1 MLFIFYF
8 FLFFFIS
15 CSEKDINENNFNYII
30 NNKES
35 KRKLEND
42 DLNYKDINILFDI
55 RSILNDYDYFKRSRP
70 NDAETK
76 EMEYLINFLGTFN
89 NTLKKLIKI
98 KKSHQNEI
106 RISDKAFIDL
116 KNNIPA
122 YENEL
127 LNEPFHNDLVIFVGV
142 DINRE
147 TFESLEIIQY
157 DNNDRDRP
165 IVGIIKYNIQFG
177 IRINDENKKYQLFNI
192 FFLHEITHILGF
204 TRTILKN
211 NGFTIEEG
219 KERNRVNTNQKNV
232 ISNKNLLTI
241 AKNYF
246 NCNEIDYIELDDNS
260 GEGKELIHWEG
271 RILLGDYMTSE
282 IYYPEQVI
290 SEFTIAV
297 LEELPW
303 YKVNHYTGGLMKF
316 GKNKGCNFLYKDCAE
331 QKDETIIPKFS
342 NEFCNSDSFGT
353 CSIGRQSKG
362 YCLLE
367 TSKNKVKT
375 DYVRNDWSL
384 DYGKEN
390 VEYCPVSSE
399 TLSNSDNQ
407 NYDGSCLF
415 QNLKYGDQLKAN
427 SKSYNEFEKIFEES
441 FGNTSFCV
449 YSSILNKENRKQE
462 KASSFLEVIRPT
474 CYSMNCSD
482 KSLTIQIYNEYIVCP
497 REGGIIKIG
506 GENTLYTQYQGYLF
520 CPDYNSICTGKY
532 LCNNI
537 VDCIES
543 ESEPKDSIYDY
554 SDYNKSAF
562 YDDVRNNNNTE
573 KYIKS
578 TDIVIGYE
586 LSENGKCPIDCI
598 QCKENKKCILCRNLT
613 GSDPEA
619 FYVGT
624 KENDL
629 NPIICSKSKPEKA
642 YLKIIDNH
650 THYFNCLEN
659 CFECKNDTICDKCLP
674 THKLNN
680 EKDGCIIRIN
690 NCIKYNESN
699 SYIDSETNGGGIGYI
714 ECSNCDIYHNYFCV
728 NMNKNIC
735 KLVEDYTN
743 KSYYRMEDENNEF
756 SCIQKCNETYPNCL
770 ECVKNTCK
778 ICEPEYFVNSTG
790 HCQERIPHC
799 REYNKNVTIN
809 DEKRNGGGIGYP
821 ECDKCDNA
829 SNYYCINMTKTSCD
843 FIENISYYY
852 NEENRDYSCKKR
864 CNETFAYCLSCNQ
877 TNCSTCLVEFSKK
890 GDCYPTIDN
899 CIAYKVNK
907 EGNNDY
913 ADCKQCNETGNY
925 YCINNNRS
933 ICQEVSNNESY
944 FRLDDEPNSCIQK
957 CDEVFKECIRC
968 TKDECLNCSENYIL
982 SNINKS
988 VCLPMIASASDD
1000 SCKALI
1006 NDYNKDINNIEL
1018 EDFIEYFFANSLQY
1032 PKHVHHFVGNN
1043 YTVTLFIYSQCTE
1056 DLLNQGYF
1064 KIDSKELYNKI
1075 ISAVGIDSNELLFSI
1090 FVTYNF
1096 QNYLT
1101 FFDIYTRHINI
1112 TKACENCLDIPY
1124 TITNKYRNKISL
1136 VLGPAFANLV
1146 ESEKLDVFS
1155 DKSEI
1160 FTDFCHNVTLKRVD
1174 IPYSERLKLL
1184 YLHDYS
1190 SQIACT
1196 GIDCKILE
1204 INVEESIS
1212 ICQCKI
1218 GNTFE
1223 EIKSPILEFKNYQDS
1238 NSDDKISITD
1248 TFGIIKC
1255 MKSGFNNNNIFAN
1268 GGFFMTTI
1276 AIVAEVVFYLWYC
1289 IYFKVINLG
1298 KSKVANPPKIKN
1310 RLFLINEWQQNKANK
1325 IVIEQGDDEQKLI
1338 QSRDEEEDGNL
1349 LEEDVT
1355 FSNNLNNSS
1364 FSIDTELA
1372 IFNSNN
1378 LKKKNKDKKGRK
1390 VLVLLPEKRNKKK
1403 HKLDDEE
1410 LKNISENEYL
1420 TVEQAKL
1427 HDKRSFCQIYWAV
1440 LSIKQHIINF
1450 FSDIN
1455 CCKITESYV
1464 PLPIKLIRSVFMII
1478 LAFLVNILFLTQNY
1492 FLKKYKYFN
1501 QNYKILANKND
1512 EFVVTPEEI
1521 NEESIPTGKLISY
1534 AICNGFLYAIIDFV
1548 ILLVAQFLLGIIFF
1562 ALRNKVLEIVQK
1574 KDVYKIEELVSKT
1587 RIKYIIFFI
1596 LTLCL
1601 LVVFLLTFVGFGGAY
1616 GGGFID
1622 YLIPG
1627 IIALLI
1633 LEIFPFLWSLIIALF
1648 RYSANKNGSKCS
1660 FEFSQFFM
1668 F

>member
-1 MLFIFYF
+1 MSFFIYF
-8 FLFFFIS
+8 LLYYFIS
-15 CSEKDINENNFNYII
+15 CSEKDINEKIYNYTI
-30 NNKES
+30 NNEEP

-42 DLNYKDINILFDI
+42 EYIEINILFDI
-55 RSILNDYDYFKRSRP
+55 REIIKQYNYLSQSSMFE
-70 NDAETK
+70 ETVK
-76 EMEYLINFLGTFN
+76 EIYAVKNFFETFN
-89 NTLKKLIKI
+89 NPFKKLIKI
-98 KKSHQNEI
+98 KKRNKSKIKISNE
-106 RISDKAFIDL
+106 ALQVL
-116 KNNIPA
+116 KSKGDSFNDS
-122 YENEL
+122 L
-127 LNEPFHNDLVIFVGV
+127 LKEEFDNDLVIFVGLSESGK
-142 DINRE
+142 N
-147 TFESLEIIQY
+147 TFDDLGIIQY
-157 DNNDRDRP
+157 DDNRP
-165 IVGIIKYNIQFG
+165 TVGFIIYHIPFG
-177 IRINDENKKYQLFNI
+177 KNINDENQKNQLLNI
-192 FFLHEITHILGF
+192 FFLHETTHILGF
-204 TRTILKN
+204 EKTILESK
-211 NGFTIEEG
+211 GLLQTLEIE
-219 KERNRVNTNQKNV
+219 RVKTYKKNV
-232 ISNKNLLTI
+232 IKNNKIKELI
-241 AKNYF
+241 KKYF
-246 NCNEIDYIELDDNS
+246 NCNEIDYIELDGSSD
-260 GEGKELIHWEG
+260 EEKKFVHWEG

-297 LEELPW
+297 LESLEW
-303 YKVNHYTGGLMKF
+303 YKVNNYTGGLMKF
-316 GKNKGCNFLYKDCAE
+316 GKNKGCDFLKKDCAE
-331 QKDETIIPKFS
+331 YINYMLIPKFN
-342 NEFCNSDSFGT
+342 NEFCNSNSFGT
-353 CSIGRQSKG
+353 CSNGRQSKG
-362 YCLLE
+362 YCFITESDTEIDTNRYGRNNWIIYGLNMAEFCPVSLE
-367 TSKNKVKT
+367 TSNI
-375 DYVRNDWSL
+375 YVEQ
-384 DYGKEN
+384 YYK
-390 VEYCPVSSE
+390 
-399 TLSNSDNQ
+399 
-407 NYDGSCLF
+407 GSCSIGTSDF
-415 QNLKYGDQLKAN
+415 GNQLKIN
-427 SKSYNEFEKIFEES
+427 YQTYNKFSSYFEEKI
-441 FGNTSFCV
+441 GNTSFCAF
-449 YSSILNKENRKQE
+449 SSIINKENKSNVGPYL
-462 KASSFLEVIRPT
+462 KVIRPT
-474 CYSMNCSD
+474 CYSMSCSD
-482 KSLTIQIYNEYIVCP
+482 KSLTIQINTEYMVCP
-497 REGGIIKIG
+497 KKGGIISIG
-506 GENTLYTQYQGYLF
+506 GRDTNYTDYEGYLF
-520 CPDYNSICTGKY
+520 CPDYNSICTGKKF
-532 LCNNI
+532 CNNI
-537 VDCIES
+537 FDCIEN

-554 SDYNKSAF
+554 SDYEKPIF
-562 YDDVRNNNNTE
+562 YDDVRTDNNKE
-573 KYIKS
+573 DGIKS
-578 TDIVIGYE
+578 NDIVIGFE

-598 QCKENKKCILCRNLT
+598 QCRDYKQCILCKNLT
-613 GSDPEA
+613 GYIPGA
-619 FYVGT
+619 YYVGT
-624 KENDL
+624 KENDTK
-629 NPIICSKSKPEKA
+629 PIICSSSIPEKA
-642 YLKIIDNH
+642 YLRVIDGHHHYFECIDN
-650 THYFNCLEN
+650 CSQ
-659 CFECKNDTICDKCLP
+659 CSDGISCDICLP

-680 EKDGCIIRIN
+680 SKTECIERIEHCN
-690 NCIKYNESN
+690 LYNESYN
-699 SYIDSETNGGGIGYI
+699 YTDNDTNGGGIGYI
-714 ECSNCDIYHNYFCV
+714 ECRNCDVGNHYFCV
-728 NMNKNIC
+728 NMNKNVCQYI
-735 KLVEDYTN
+735 ENYTD
-743 KSYYRMEDENNEF
+743 KTYYKMEDENNEF
-756 SCIQKCNETYPNCL
+756 SCIQKCNETYPHCK
-770 ECVKNTCK
+770 ECSKKTCI
-778 ICEPEYFVNSTG
+778 ICEPEYFVNKSTG
-790 HCQERIPHC
+790 HCQERVPHC
-799 REYNKNVTIN
+799 SKYNDSYIVKDKDN
-809 DEKRNGGGIGYP
+809 NGGGDSYP
-821 ECDKCDNA
+821 ECENCN
-829 SNYYCINMTKTSCD
+829 NTGNFFCINMTKTSCD
-843 FIENISYYY
+843 FIDPEIIEYYY
-852 NEENRDYSCKKR
+852 DEESREYSCKKR
-864 CNETFAYCLSCNQ
+864 CNETFPYCLKCNQ
-877 TNCSTCLVEFSKK
+877 SNCSKCIVEFSKK

-899 CIAYKVNK
+899 CIDYKINK
-907 EGNNDY
+907 NDNDDY
-913 ADCKQCNETGNY
+913 ADCEQCNETGNY

-933 ICQEVSNNESY
+933 ICQEVSNNDSY
-944 FRLDDEPNSCIQK
+944 FRLNDEPNSCIQK

-988 VCLPMIASASDD
+988 VCLPMITPASDD

-1064 KIDSKELYNKI
+1064 KINSNELYNI
-1075 ISAVGIDSNELLFSI
+1075 VISKVGIDSNELLFSI

-1112 TKACENCLDIPY
+1112 AEACEDCLDIPY

-1204 INVEESIS
+1204 INAEESIS

-1223 EIKSPILEFKNYQDS
+1223 EIKSPILEFKNYQDA

-1255 MKSGFNNNNIFAN
+1255 MKSGFNNKNIFAN
-1268 GGFFMTTI
+1268 GGFFMT
-1276 AIVAEVVFYLWYC
+1276 AIVILAEVVFYLWYC

-1534 AICNGFLYAIIDFV
+1534 AISNGFLYAIIDFV

-1601 LVVFLLTFVGFGGAY
+1601 LVIFLLTFVGFGGAY

>member
-1 MLFIFYF
+1 M
-8 FLFFFIS
+8 
-15 CSEKDINENNFNYII
+15 
-30 NNKES
+30 
-35 KRKLEND
+35 
-42 DLNYKDINILFDI
+42 
-55 RSILNDYDYFKRSRP
+55 
-70 NDAETK
+70 
-76 EMEYLINFLGTFN
+76 
-89 NTLKKLIKI
+89 
-98 KKSHQNEI
+98 
-106 RISDKAFIDL
+106 
-116 KNNIPA
+116 
-122 YENEL
+122 
-127 LNEPFHNDLVIFVGV
+127 
-142 DINRE
+142 
-147 TFESLEIIQY
+147 
-157 DNNDRDRP
+157 
-165 IVGIIKYNIQFG
+165 
-177 IRINDENKKYQLFNI
+177 
-192 FFLHEITHILGF
+192 
-204 TRTILKN
+204 
-211 NGFTIEEG
+211 
-219 KERNRVNTNQKNV
+219 
-232 ISNKNLLTI
+232 
-241 AKNYF
+241 
-246 NCNEIDYIELDDNS
+246 
-260 GEGKELIHWEG
+260 
-271 RILLGDYMTSE
+271 
-282 IYYPEQVI
+282 
-290 SEFTIAV
+290 
-297 LEELPW
+297 
-303 YKVNHYTGGLMKF
+303 
-316 GKNKGCNFLYKDCAE
+316 
-331 QKDETIIPKFS
+331 
-342 NEFCNSDSFGT
+342 
-353 CSIGRQSKG
+353 
-362 YCLLE
+362 
-367 TSKNKVKT
+367 
-375 DYVRNDWSL
+375 
-384 DYGKEN
+384 
-390 VEYCPVSSE
+390 
-399 TLSNSDNQ
+399 
-407 NYDGSCLF
+407 
-415 QNLKYGDQLKAN
+415 
-427 SKSYNEFEKIFEES
+427 
-441 FGNTSFCV
+441 
-449 YSSILNKENRKQE
+449 
-462 KASSFLEVIRPT
+462 
-474 CYSMNCSD
+474 
-482 KSLTIQIYNEYIVCP
+482 VCP
-497 REGGIIKIG
+497 REGGIIYVDG
-506 GENTLYTQYQGYLF
+506 SDADYTDYEGYLF
-520 CPDYNSICTGKY
+520 CPDYNSICTGKF

-537 VDCIES
+537 VNCIEN
-543 ESEPKDSIYDY
+543 ESEPKESIYDY
-554 SDYNKSAF
+554 SDYNKSIF
-562 YDDVRNNNNTE
+562 YDDVRNDNNKEDSINPN
-573 KYIKS
+573 
-578 TDIVIGYE
+578 DIAIGYE
-586 LSENGKCPIDCI
+586 LSENGKCPINCI
-598 QCKENKKCILCRNLT
+598 QCKEYKQCILCRNLT
-613 GSDPEA
+613 GSNPEA

-624 KENDL
+624 KEDDI
-629 NPIICSKSKPEKA
+629 NPIICSKSKPERH
-642 YLKIIDNH
+642 YLKIIYDH
-650 THYFNCLEN
+650 HHYFKCIEN
-659 CFECKNDTICDKCLP
+659 CSQCSNGNSCDICIP
-674 THKLNN
+674 THKLINSN
-680 EKDGCIIRIN
+680 TECIERIEHCN
-690 NCIKYNESN
+690 LYNESYN
-699 SYIDSETNGGGIGYI
+699 YTDNATNGGGIGYI
-714 ECSNCDIYHNYFCV
+714 ECKNCDVDHHFFCV

-735 KLVEDYTN
+735 EYVENYTN
-743 KSYYRMEDENNEF
+743 KTYYRMEDENNEF
-756 SCIQKCNETYPNCL
+756 SCIQKCNEAYPHCL
-770 ECVKNTCK
+770 ECVKNTCM
-778 ICEPEYFVNSTG
+778 ICEPEYFINSTG

-799 REYNKNVTIN
+799 REYNKSYIIQ
-809 DEKRNGGGIGYP
+809 DSERNGGGNAFP
-821 ECDKCDNA
+821 ECEKCDNDD
-829 SNYYCINMTKTSCD
+829 NYYCINMTKTSCD
-843 FIENISYYY
+843 FIDNISYYY

-877 TNCSTCLVEFSKK
+877 TNCSKCLVEFSKE
-890 GDCYPTIDN
+890 GVCYPTIDN
-899 CIAYKVNK
+899 CIDYNINK
-907 EGNNDY
+907 EGSNDY

-933 ICQEVSNNESY
+933 ICQEVSNNDSY
-944 FRLDDEPNSCIQK
+944 FRLDDGPNSCIQK

-982 SNINKS
+982 SNLNKS
-988 VCLPMIASASDD
+988 VCLPMITPDSGD
-1000 SCKALI
+1000 SCKVLI
-1006 NDYNKDINNIEL
+1006 NDYNKDINKIEL
-1018 EDFIEYFFANSLQY
+1018 EDFIEFFFANSLQF
-1032 PKHVHHFVGNN
+1032 PKRVHHFVGNN
-1043 YTVTLFIYSQCTE
+1043 YTVTIFIYSQCTE

-1064 KIDSKELYNKI
+1064 KIDSNELYNKI
-1075 ISAVGIDSNELLFSI
+1075 TSKLGIESNELLFSI

-1101 FFDIYTRHINI
+1101 FFDMYTRYINL
-1112 TKACENCLDIPY
+1112 TKRCEECLPIPY
-1124 TITNKYRNKISL
+1124 TITNKYRNTISL

-1146 ESEKLDVFS
+1146 ELEKLDIFS
-1155 DKSEI
+1155 DNSEI

-1212 ICQCKI
+1212 ICQCRI

-1223 EIKSPILEFKNYQDS
+1223 EIKSPIIEFKNYQDA

-1255 MKSGFNNNNIFAN
+1255 MKSGFNSKNIFAN
-1268 GGFFMTTI
+1268 GGFFMTAI
-1276 AIVAEVVFYLWYC
+1276 AIVAEVVFYIWYC

-1298 KSKVANPPKIKN
+1298 KSKVSNPPKIKN

-1349 LEEDVT
+1349 LEEDLT

-1378 LKKKNKDKKGRK
+1378 LRKKNKDKKGRK

-1410 LKNISENEYL
+1410 LKNISENDYL

-1512 EFVVTPEEI
+1512 EFIVTPEEI

-1534 AICNGFLYAIIDFV
+1534 SISNGFLYAVIDFA
-1548 ILLVAQFLLGIIFF
+1548 ILLIAQFLLGIIFL
-1562 ALRNKVLEIVQK
+1562 ALRNKVLEIVHK
-1574 KDVYKIEELVSKT
+1574 RDVNKTEDLVSKT

-1627 IIALLI
+1627 IIALLF

>member
-1 MLFIFYF
+1 MYF
-8 FLFFFIS
+8 FIYFFFYYFIS
-15 CSEKDINENNFNYII
+15 CSEKDINENIFNYTI
-30 NNKES
+30 NNEES

-42 DLNYKDINILFDI
+42 EYKEINILFDI
-55 RSILNDYDYFKRSRP
+55 REVIKQYNYLSQGTLFESS
-70 NDAETK
+70 AK
-76 EMEYLINFLGTFN
+76 EVYTLMNFLETFN
-89 NTLKKLIKI
+89 STLKKLIKI
-98 KKSHQNEI
+98 KKRNTGII
-106 RISDKAFIDL
+106 RISNEAMQNL
-116 KNNIPA
+116 KGKGESFNDS
-122 YENEL
+122 L
-127 LNEPFHNDLVIFVGV
+127 LNEEFDNDLVIFVGLS
-142 DINRE
+142 DDE
-147 TFESLEIIQY
+147 STFEDLDIIQY
-157 DNNDRDRP
+157 DDNRP
-165 IVGIIKYNIQFG
+165 TIGLIIYHYRIGIH
-177 IRINDENKKYQLFNI
+177 INDEKQKNQLLNI
-192 FFLHEITHILGF
+192 LFLHETTHILGF
-204 TRTILKN
+204 EKTILKSK
-211 NGFTIEEG
+211 GLFQTLDIE
-219 KERNRVNTNQKNV
+219 RVKTYKKNV
-232 ISNKNLLTI
+232 IRSNKIKELV
-241 AKNYF
+241 KKHF
-246 NCNEIDYIELDDNS
+246 NCSEIDYIELDGSFD
-260 GEGKELIHWEG
+260 EEKKFVHWEG

-282 IYYPEQVI
+282 IYYQEQVI

-297 LEELPW
+297 LESLEW
-303 YKVNHYTGGLMKF
+303 YKVNNYTGGLMKF
-316 GKNKGCNFLYKDCAE
+316 GKNKGCDFLKKDCAE
-331 QKDETIIPKFS
+331 YKNDMLIPKFK
-342 NEFCNSDSFGT
+342 NEFCHSNSFGT
-353 CSIGRQSKG
+353 CSNGRLSKG
-362 YCLLE
+362 YCFYQYSDGILDI
-367 TSKNKVKT
+367 NKY
-375 DYVRNDWSL
+375 DRDNWL
-384 DYGKEN
+384 IYGLNIAEF
-390 VEYCPVSSE
+390 CPVSLE
-399 TLSNSDNQ
+399 TTSSINQ
-407 NYDGSCLF
+407 QYYKGSCSIEGLE
-415 QNLKYGDQLKAN
+415 YGNFLRIN
-427 SKSYNEFEKIFEES
+427 SQAYKTFSRFFEEKI
-441 FGNTSFCV
+441 GNTSFCAF
-449 YSSILNKENRKQE
+449 SSIINKVNKNNLGPYS
-462 KASSFLEVIRPT
+462 KVIRPT
-474 CYSMNCSD
+474 CYSMSCSD
-482 KSLTIQIYNEYIVCP
+482 KSLTIQINTEYMVCP
-497 REGGIIKIG
+497 REGGIIYVDG
-506 GENTLYTQYQGYLF
+506 SDADYTDYEGYLF
-520 CPDYNSICTGKY
+520 CPDYNSICTGKF

-537 VDCIES
+537 VNCIEN
-543 ESEPKDSIYDY
+543 ESEPKESIYDY
-554 SDYNKSAF
+554 SDYNKSIF
-562 YDDVRNNNNTE
+562 YDDVRNDNNKEDSINPN
-573 KYIKS
+573 
-578 TDIVIGYE
+578 DIAIGYE
-586 LSENGKCPIDCI
+586 LSENGKCPINCI
-598 QCKENKKCILCRNLT
+598 QCKEYKQCILCRNLT
-613 GSDPEA
+613 GSNPEA

-624 KENDL
+624 KEDDI
-629 NPIICSKSKPEKA
+629 NPIICSKSKPERH
-642 YLKIIDNH
+642 YLKIIYDH
-650 THYFNCLEN
+650 HHYFKCIEN
-659 CFECKNDTICDKCLP
+659 CSQCSNGNSCDICIP
-674 THKLNN
+674 THKLINSN
-680 EKDGCIIRIN
+680 TECIERIEHCN
-690 NCIKYNESN
+690 LYNESYN
-699 SYIDSETNGGGIGYI
+699 YTDNATNGGGIGYI
-714 ECSNCDIYHNYFCV
+714 ECRNCDVEHHFFCV

-735 KLVEDYTN
+735 QYVENYTN
-743 KSYYRMEDENNEF
+743 KTYYRMEDENNEF
-756 SCIQKCNETYPNCL
+756 SCIQKCNEAYPHCL
-770 ECVKNTCK
+770 ECVKNTCM
-778 ICEPEYFVNSTG
+778 ICEPEYFINSTG

-799 REYNKNVTIN
+799 REYNKSYIIP
-809 DEKRNGGGIGYP
+809 DFERNGGGNAFP
-821 ECDKCDNA
+821 ECEKCDNDD
-829 SNYYCINMTKTSCD
+829 NYYCINMTKTSCD
-843 FIENISYYY
+843 FIDNISYYY

-877 TNCSTCLVEFSKK
+877 TNCSKCLVEFSKE
-890 GDCYPTIDN
+890 GVCYPTIDN
-899 CIAYKVNK
+899 CIDYNINK
-907 EGNNDY
+907 EGSNDY

-933 ICQEVSNNESY
+933 ICQEVSNNDSY
-944 FRLDDEPNSCIQK
+944 FRLDDGPNSCIQK

-982 SNINKS
+982 SNLNKS
-988 VCLPMIASASDD
+988 VCLPMITPDSGD
-1000 SCKALI
+1000 SCKVLI
-1006 NDYNKDINNIEL
+1006 NDYNKDINKIEL
-1018 EDFIEYFFANSLQY
+1018 EDFIEFFFANSLQY
-1032 PKHVHHFVGNN
+1032 PKRVHHFVGNN
-1043 YTVTLFIYSQCTE
+1043 YTVTIFIYSQCTE

-1064 KIDSKELYNKI
+1064 KIDSNELYNKI
-1075 ISAVGIDSNELLFSI
+1075 TSTLGVESNELLFSI

-1101 FFDIYTRHINI
+1101 FFDMYTRYINL
-1112 TKACENCLDIPY
+1112 TKRCEECLPIPY
-1124 TITNKYRNKISL
+1124 TITNKYRNTISL

-1146 ESEKLDVFS
+1146 ELEKLDIFS
-1155 DKSEI
+1155 DNSEI

-1212 ICQCKI
+1212 ICQCRI

-1223 EIKSPILEFKNYQDS
+1223 EIKSPIIEFKNYQDA

-1255 MKSGFNNNNIFAN
+1255 MKSGFNSKNIFAN
-1268 GGFFMTTI
+1268 GGFFMTAI
-1276 AIVAEVVFYLWYC
+1276 AIVAEVVFYIWYC

-1298 KSKVANPPKIKN
+1298 KSKVSNPPKIKN

-1349 LEEDVT
+1349 LEEDLT

-1378 LKKKNKDKKGRK
+1378 LRKKNKDKKGRK

-1410 LKNISENEYL
+1410 LKNISENDYL

-1512 EFVVTPEEI
+1512 EFIVTPEEI

-1534 AICNGFLYAIIDFV
+1534 SISNGFLYAVIDFA
-1548 ILLVAQFLLGIIFF
+1548 ILLIAQFLLGIIFL
-1562 ALRNKVLEIVQK
+1562 ALRNKVLEIVHK
-1574 KDVYKIEELVSKT
+1574 RDVNKTEDLVSKT

-1627 IIALLI
+1627 IIALLF